1 MYMLSLIGFLQTQTI
16 IGRRIKFI
24 FNHILQNRSQKWT
37 ISSKNTLFHPYPSK
51 YPYFNIS
58 ISIKKEEKTSSLKPT
73 IKVPLEGMKSGG
85 ASFVCRHT
93 RESISY
99 LPKPSDP
106 GQIIDIISKY
116 TYQYAVFALSPAGTD
131 LLLIVTI
138 SIIINKL
145 TMINIATASRS
156 DIIIIVRLLLLLL
169 FHINNI
175 YMEFE
180 YMRKLLYAT
189 GYNKEKKKR
198 IRRSYCPGYSVLFTD
213 CS

>member
-1 MYMLSLIGFLQTQTI
+1 MD
-16 IGRRIKFI
+16 
-24 FNHILQNRSQKWT
+24 HIPQK
-37 ISSKNTLFHPYPSK
+37 HPFSP
-51 YPYFNIS
+51 I
-58 ISIKKEEKTSSLKPT
+58 SLKIPIFQYLNINKKRRKNKLAKT
-73 IKVPLEGMKSGG
+73 HHKSSPSHSCEVMQFGG

-131 LLLIVTI
+131 LPLIVTI
-138 SIIINKL
+138 SVIINKL

-175 YMEFE
+175 YVEYE
-180 YMRKLLYAT
+180 YMREILYAT
-189 GYNKEKKKR
+189 GYNKEKKKNSPELLPR
-198 IRRSYCPGYSVLFTD
+198 LLFFFFNFI
-213 CS
+213 

>member
-1 MYMLSLIGFLQTQTI
+1 MCNRFYNEIKTLLVIMYMLSLIGFLQTQTI
-16 IGRRIKFI
+16 IGRWIKFI

-37 ISSKNTLFHPYPSK
+37 ISPKNTLFHPYPSK

-106 GQIIDIISKY
+106 GQIIDIISNIPISMLFLRCPQLGQ
-116 TYQYAVFALSPAGTD
+116 TY
-131 LLLIVTI
+131 
-138 SIIINKL
+138 
-145 TMINIATASRS
+145 
-156 DIIIIVRLLLLLL
+156 
-169 FHINNI
+169 
-175 YMEFE
+175 
-180 YMRKLLYAT
+180 
-189 GYNKEKKKR
+189 
-198 IRRSYCPGYSVLFTD
+198 CW
-213 CS
+213 